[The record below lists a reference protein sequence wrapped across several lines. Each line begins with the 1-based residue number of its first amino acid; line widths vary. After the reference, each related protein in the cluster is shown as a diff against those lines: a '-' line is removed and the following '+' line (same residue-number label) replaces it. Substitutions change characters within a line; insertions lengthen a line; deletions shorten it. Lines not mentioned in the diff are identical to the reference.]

1 MTTYAFTGHER
12 DAMLASFI
20 ETSLRVGTYWDGD
33 DSRPLDD
40 VLDADD
46 IPDSVRADMAAVVD
60 GFIFAV
66 EGDDDGWPGLSDEHR
81 QAYADAV
88 GGDPIGAA
96 GHDLALTREGHG
108 TGFWDRGA
116 GEAGDDLTKIAE
128 SQSGEGLN
136 ADAGATSPILAR
148 SASLAA
154 IDYGAWW
161 LLDRDRRASDSGGEA
176 A

>member
-1 MTTYAFTGHER
+1 MTTFAFSGHER

-20 ETSLRVGTYWDGD
+20 GTSLWTGTYWDGD

-46 IPDSVRADMAAVVD
+46 LPGSVRADMAAVVD

-66 EGDDDGWPGLSDEHR
+66 EGDEDGWPGVSDER
-81 QAYADAV
+81 WQAYADAV

-108 TGFWDRGA
+108 AGFWGRGA
-116 GEAGDDLTKIAE
+116 GEAGDELADIARTMR
-128 SQSGEGLN
+128 GEGLT
-136 ADAGATSPILAR
+136 ADAGATSPV
-148 SASLAA
+148 
-154 IDYGAWW
+154 
-161 LLDRDRRASDSGGEA
+161 SGIWFS
-176 A
+176 